1 MEPVRSTRN
10 SRVAEAARLRRVRN
24 RRESGLTLI
33 EGPNVFADAVAHG
46 AEIVTVFS
54 TEHPGSILPGAEWVW
69 VTPEVLAHL
78 SDTVTPQGPVAT
90 VRIPEAQ
97 PVTRDH
103 LSVGVGDPG
112 NAGTIIRTAAAFALD
127 VVFEPGAVDP
137 WSPKVLRSAAGAHFR
152 TRVGLPSEDSG
163 RIATVARGGIDVRDL
178 GSTLDPALRWSIEI
192 GSEAHGL
199 ASDVVSSADV
209 QVTIPMPGGTESLN
223 AAVAGAIVAYELSVW
238 RRRDGAPQPTR

>member
-24 RRESGLTLI
+24 RRDTGLTLI
-33 EGPNVFADAVAHG
+33 EGPNVFGEALAQGV
-46 AEIVTVFS
+46 EIVSVFS
-54 TEHPGSILPGAEWVW
+54 AEPPAQVPPGAEWVW

-90 VRIPEAQ
+90 VRIPRSQ
-97 PVTRDH
+97 PVERDH
-103 LSVGVGDPG
+103 LTVAVGDPG

-152 TRVGLPSEDSG
+152 TRVGLPSEGCG
-163 RIATVARGGIDVRDL
+163 RIATVARGGVDVRDL
-178 GSTLDPALRWSIEI
+178 GSHLDPARRWSIEI

-199 ASDVVSSADV
+199 EAETVDASDVRVS
-209 QVTIPMPGGTESLN
+209 IPMPGGTESLN
-223 AAVAGAIVAYELSVW
+223 AAVAAAIVAYELAVW
-238 RRRDGAPQPTR
+238 RTSGGAPQTTR